1 MSVKRACEFAL
12 VLGVFLVL
20 AGPVF
25 SHPWYTG
32 YSSAPGCSGTC
43 ASMCHGSSGGMITVT
58 GFPSSYTPGQ
68 VYPVEINH
76 NGGDPI
82 QNFNGSC
89 RVGTG
94 STNAGTIAAD
104 LNTATYN
111 VTGETNGV
119 HFSSYPNDSGEFLW
133 TAPAGGTGTV
143 TLYIAGHQGAS
154 AGGPNSTVVLTS
166 TELVGIEGE
175 GSPFSAGID
184 FGLRLASTN
193 PGSGGVALAY
203 GTAPSGAGRLG
214 VYDVTGRLVRYFTLG
229 GGASGILR
237 WDGRDGTGRLLPQ
250 GVYLFQLKQGTRTS
264 AVRAL
269 LVR

>member
-1 MSVKRACEFAL
+1 MKRGCEFAL
-12 VLGVFLVL
+12 VLGVLLVL
-20 AGPVF
+20 AGPVY
-25 SHPWYTG
+25 SHSGYTG

-43 ASMCHGSSGGMITVT
+43 ASSCHGSSGGTITVT

-68 VYPVEINH
+68 VYPVEIKH
-76 NGGDPI
+76 NGGNPI

-89 RVGTG
+89 RVDTG

-119 HFSSYPNDSGEFLW
+119 HLSTYPSDSAEFLW

-143 TLYIAGHQGAS
+143 TLYIAGLQGTS
-154 AGGPNSTVVLTS
+154 SSGLNSRVVLTS

-175 GSPFSAGID
+175 GSPFSAGTS
-184 FGLRLASTN
+184 FGLRLASAN

-203 GTAPSGAGRLG
+203 GTALSGAGRLG
-214 VYDVTGRLVRYFTLG
+214 VYDITGRLVRYFTLG
-229 GGASGILR
+229 AGTSGILR

-250 GVYLFQLKQGTRTS
+250 GVYLFQLKQGARAS
-264 AVRAL
+264 AVRGL